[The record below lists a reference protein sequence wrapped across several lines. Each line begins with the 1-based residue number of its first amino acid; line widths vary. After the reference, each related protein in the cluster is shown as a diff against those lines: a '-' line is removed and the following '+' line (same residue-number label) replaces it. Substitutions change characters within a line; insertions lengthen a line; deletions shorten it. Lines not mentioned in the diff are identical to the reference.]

1 MRATIMLLGLGGAS
15 GLAMRGLNRAR
26 SRTGMLSLSSDATVP
41 SITLRYFDIQGAA
54 EKVRLAFV
62 LGRIPFSDERVP
74 FDQWGSVKPTTPY
87 GQLPVMSIDGGEPI
101 AQSDAMLRFAGKL
114 ATANGVPLYP
124 EDDMLAIEEARGL
137 VSDLE
142 REWRIPVGI
151 GFQDPALFG
160 HSPEIK
166 GTPEHKAIIEA
177 VRVKF
182 LEEELPKYMGFLS
195 TRLRRSAY
203 LCGSNPT
210 IADCALIP
218 VLNRLSS
225 GGVDFVPAD
234 CLDSYPDVVRYVAR
248 FMELP
253 EVKAW
258 YGK

>member
-1 MRATIMLLGLGGAS
+1 MLRSAVQLLLIGGAS
-15 GLAMRGLNRAR
+15 GLALRGLRRLR
-26 SRTGMLSLSSDATVP
+26 SGAVRLSTDASAP
-41 SITLRYFDIQGAA
+41 SIELKYFNIEGAA

-62 LGRIPFSDERVP
+62 IGGIPFSDVRVP
-74 FDQWGSVKPTTPY
+74 FDQWGALKPTTPY
-87 GQLPVMSIDGGEPI
+87 GQLPTMSIDGGEPI
-101 AQSDAMLRFAGKL
+101 AQSDAMLRYAGQL
-114 ATANGVPLYP
+114 ATANGVPLFP
-124 EDDMLAIEEARGL
+124 ADNMLAIEEARGL

-166 GTPEHKAIIEA
+166 GTPEHTAIVQA
-177 VRVKF
+177 VRAKF
-182 LEEELPKYMGFLS
+182 LAEELPKYMGFLS
-195 TRLRRSAY
+195 ARLGRSAY
-203 LCGSNPT
+203 LCGESPT

-225 GGVDFVPAD
+225 GGVDHVPAE
-234 CLDSYPDVVRYVAR
+234 CLGPFPEVVQYVAR

-258 YGK
+258 YAE